1 MPFLILSILIF
12 IDKINLPI
20 LRALK
25 ILSERWYDTFG
36 LLENLILVY
45 LNKIILTFN
54 YYLNF
59 NTDLFETKIL
69 KPIQSISGRIAS
81 HSTDTTLNLI
91 LNTEGV
97 FNYFFIGLI
106 FFLWIYK
113 SLIIYIKNQNHI
125 FVFNLTFAIIF
136 FLQLL

>member
-1 MPFLILSILIF
+1 M
-12 IDKINLPI
+12 
-20 LRALK
+20 
-25 ILSERWYDTFG
+25 T
-36 LLENLILVY
+36 
-45 LNKIILTFN
+45 
-54 YYLNF
+54 
-59 NTDLFETKIL
+59 
-69 KPIQSISGRIAS
+69 QSIDGRIAS

-113 SLIIYIKNQNHI
+113 SLIIFIKNQNHI

-136 FLQLL
+136 FLQTFVANLFALFPIYFFGLFIFFYMLNEVNKNET